1 MANNSRQNRC
11 PFVSVII
18 PVYNDS
24 ERLFELL
31 GSLDCQSYGRENYEI
46 IVVDNGSDEDP
57 KQIADKFDVRLLYEK
72 DIQSSYAARNK
83 GIGLARG
90 EDIYAF
96 IDSDCKACDNWI
108 SEGIKAM
115 QQTNASIV
123 GGKVVFTFSPKK
135 RAAEYYDAI
144 SNMQIKENVETRGV
158 GKTANLFVKKKVF
171 DTIGIFPQNIKSGG
185 DVLFTMK
192 ATQSGFKL
200 VYAPDACVYHPTRSF
215 SQLIIKTF
223 RVAVGKANIKKMSGD
238 SLQKKSVKLVQ
249 SGSIWSLISPWHLKR
264 KMISSGYR
272 VGFLKFISIL
282 LVAYNILFVGLLGV
296 LYGKYGKSKTDKK

>member
-57 KQIADKFDVRLLYEK
+57 KQIADKFDVTLLYEK

-90 EDIYAF
+90 DIYAF

-108 SEGIKAM
+108 SEGIKAL

-135 RAAEYYDAI
+135 RAAEYYDA
-144 SNMQIKENVETRGV
+144 STNFQFEEKIKRGTC
-158 GKTANLFVKKKVF
+158 GGGNLFVKKDVF
-171 DTIGIFPQNIKSGG
+171 DSIGLFPQNIKSGG

-192 ATQSGFKL
+192 ATQSGFEL

>member
-24 ERLFELL
+24 ERLSELL

-57 KQIADKFDVRLLYEK
+57 KQIADKFDVTLLYEK

-108 SEGIKAM
+108 SEGIKAL

-135 RAAEYYDAI
+135 RAAEYYDA
-144 SNMQIKENVETRGV
+144 STNFQFEEKIKRGTC
-158 GKTANLFVKKKVF
+158 GGGNLFVKKDVF
-171 DTIGIFPQNIKSGG
+171 DSIGLFPQNIKSGG
-185 DVLFTMK
+185 DVLFTRK

-200 VYAPDACVYHPTRSF
+200 AYAPDACVYHPTRNF
-215 SQLIIKTF
+215 SQLIVKTF
-223 RVAVGKANIKKMSGD
+223 RVAVGKANIKKMSEN

-282 LVAYNILFVGLLGV
+282 LVAYSSLFVGLLGV
-296 LYGKYGKSKTDKK
+296 LCGKYGKSKTDKK